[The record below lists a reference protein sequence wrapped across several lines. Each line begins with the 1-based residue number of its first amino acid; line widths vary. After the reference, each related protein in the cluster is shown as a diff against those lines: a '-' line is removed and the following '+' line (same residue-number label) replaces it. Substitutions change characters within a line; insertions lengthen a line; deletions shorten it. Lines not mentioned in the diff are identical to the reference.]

1 MVRLVF
7 RPYTQLRRSI
17 CTSESLRSS
26 TRVSPGFNLARHSSP
41 SFGSQRACSC
51 CSARNEVDAKRRGCA
66 PYGDHPSDSKLP
78 FAFTTPLGFV
88 SPLTRMH
95 ARLLGPC
102 FKTGRRHR
110 RPTHDRDASRASK
123 DTHRQSPLRYP
134 PGTKPGTG
142 GSRRPKAPRTSPRPS
157 VRSQRFV
164 VYERREVRPASEH
177 DEPGESSRISHK
189 QASPPHGLNLD
200 AQLRGCLRLPLHS
213 FTYS

>member
-41 SFGSQRACSC
+41 SFGSQHACSG

-66 PYGDHPSDSKLP
+66 RLRDHPSDGKPP
-78 FAFTTPLGFV
+78 FAFTAPLGFV
-88 SPLTRMH
+88 GPLTRMH

-110 RPTHDRDASRASK
+110 RPTQDRGASRASE
-123 DTHRQSPLRYP
+123 DTHTEPAPIPAGREARNRGLVLL
-134 PGTKPGTG
+134 
-142 GSRRPKAPRTSPRPS
+142 KAGRTSPRPS
-157 VRSQRFV
+157 VYDQRFV
-164 VYERREVRPASEH
+164 LYGRREMQPARNQT
-177 DEPGESSRISHK
+177 GER
-189 QASPPHGLNLD
+189 SPCGSP
-200 AQLRGCLRLPLHS
+200 ARSPAPRAA
-213 FTYS
+213 